1 MQRMTLAALASL
13 VGFAVSIVLY
23 SYFPFPRDGTRW
35 EDPELWVSLLL
46 LIVGLVSFVVLLVTG
61 LITVLNR
68 GTERPPSRPP

>member
-23 SYFPFPRDGTRW
+23 SYFPFPGDGTRW